1 MYKYGINKEPVFE
14 FDQAKSVS
22 NQGKHGIDFLEAQ
35 AIWSDTYLLEQP
47 VINHSEVRSVVTGDV
62 AGQMW
67 SAVITYR
74 SGKVRIISVRR
85 ARKNEVALY
94 EFQKEINRQREN
106 NS

>member
-1 MYKYGINKEPVFE
+1 MYRYGINKEPVFE
-14 FDQAKSVS
+14 FDQAESVS
-22 NQGKHGIDFLEAQ
+22 KHGIDFLEAQ

-85 ARKNEVALY
+85 ARKSEVALY
-94 EFQKEINRQREN
+94 EFQKKIGRQRKN
-106 NS
+106 NN

>member
-1 MYKYGINKEPVFE
+1 MYKYGINKEPFFE
-14 FDQAKSVS
+14 FNQAKSDS

-47 VINHSEVRSVVTGDV
+47 VINQGEDRSVVTGDV

-85 ARKNEVALY
+85 VRKSEVALY
-94 EFQKEINRQREN
+94 EFQKKIGRQRKN
-106 NS
+106 NN